1 MGRASRGRNRPSS
14 PEARDPAAAAA
25 AIFLPGPPQRRKR
38 KQEDGLW
45 GRDHNLKGSSYWAAP
60 FNPRSLRT
68 LLRTDL
74 VLVKK
79 LAAAELE
86 GACAL
91 HLPCARPSSC
101 RFHSGEAQRKR
112 KSCGV
117 NPDIGNRSLRWSP
130 WTARGGSEHKP
141 PCLKCHSPV
150 SPTPDLALVFHSTWH
165 NNRRHQHYFVCL
177 S

>member
-1 MGRASRGRNRPSS
+1 MAGTDLAAQKPGTPPLPPPPFFTRTPAA
-14 PEARDPAAAAA
+14 PEAKAGRWAMGA
-25 AIFLPGPPQRRKR
+25 GPQPQRKFLL
-38 KQEDGLW
+38 G
-45 GRDHNLKGSSYWAAP
+45 GA

-68 LLRTDL
+68 LLWTDL

-79 LAAAELE
+79 LGAAELE